1 MHITRFLRC
10 ALTAMLLVV
19 LCAPAMAADSATQQ
33 PATQQLVQLDKQLL
47 GGRAVLLVNLYPP
60 ASGKPPGHGAPK
72 TFAAKLLFER
82 PDRFKLV
89 LRPGRKGERR
99 IVGEAGKV
107 RWLDVSSGRSGSA
120 PATKVID
127 PLALLL
133 LGAAG
138 ELPRYAALKE
148 LATGKQPQS
157 VTATT
162 LRPRA
167 YGTSVT
173 SAVAWFAKDRVV
185 GLDFTLA
192 DGSRVFVSVLRF
204 DANIA
209 TQPNDFRLLD

>member
-1 MHITRFLRC
+1 MHITRVLRC
-10 ALTAMLLVV
+10 ALTAMLLAAI
-19 LCAPAMAADSATQQ
+19 CIPALATE
-33 PATQQLVQLDKQLL
+33 PATGQLVQLDKRLL
-47 GGRAVLLVNLYPP
+47 GGRAVLLVNQYPA
-60 ASGKPPGHGAPK
+60 ASGKPPSHGVPR

-120 PATKVID
+120 PIEKVID
-127 PLALLL
+127 PLALVL

-138 ELPRYAALKE
+138 ELPRYVALKE
-148 LATGKQPQS
+148 LAVGKQS
-157 VTATT
+157 LTATT
-162 LRPRA
+162 LRPHA

-173 SAVAWFAKDRVV
+173 SAVAWFAKGSIV

-204 DANIA
+204 DANVA
-209 TQPNDFRLLD
+209 TQPNDFKLLDSP